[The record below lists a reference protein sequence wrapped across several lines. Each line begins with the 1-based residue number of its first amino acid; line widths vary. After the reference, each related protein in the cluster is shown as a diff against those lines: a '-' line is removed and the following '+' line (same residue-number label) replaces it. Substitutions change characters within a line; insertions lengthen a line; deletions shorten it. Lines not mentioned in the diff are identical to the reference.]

1 MKAKERH
8 HLKEN
13 DFATNL
19 RRATDAVEGNRRPI
33 VAGLGMLVLVVVI
46 GGAYF
51 YSRRHTANA
60 AGEML
65 GTAMAIEQSPIA
77 PPSTLPGAKQQP
89 GTYPTEQAKN
99 DALLASYQQVA
110 TSYPS
115 TPSGLAASYHAAS
128 TLLAMGRYDEAVAAF
143 RAVTTKA
150 GETSFYGTLAQLG
163 AAEALE
169 GAGKH
174 DDAIKGLT
182 DLAALRDGALPVD
195 GVLMELARA
204 CLKAGKVQDAR
215 AAFKRVVD
223 EFPSSAYV
231 DDARQQIAAL
241 N

>member
-19 RRATDAVEGNRRPI
+19 RRATDAFETNRRNI
-33 VAGLGMLVLVVVI
+33 LMGVGMFALVVVI
-46 GGAYF
+46 GSAYF

-65 GTAMAIEQSPIA
+65 GVAMAIEQSPIA

-89 GTYPTEQAKN
+89 GTYPTEKAKN
-99 DALLASYQQVA
+99 EAMLAAYQQVA
-110 TSYPS
+110 TAYPS
-115 TPSGLAASYHAAS
+115 TAAGQAASYHAAG
-128 TLLAMGRYDEAVAAF
+128 TLLAMGRFDEAQTAFKAVAAS
-143 RAVTTKA
+143 A
-150 GETSFYGTLAQLG
+150 GTSLYGTMAQMG
-163 AAEALE
+163 AAQALA

-174 DDAIKGLT
+174 DEAIKALT
-182 DLAALRDGALPVD
+182 DLAAQRDSALPVD
-195 GVLMELARA
+195 GVLMQLAQA

-223 EFPSSAYV
+223 EFPTSGYV
-231 DDARQQIAAL
+231 ADARQQIAAL